1 MSRFPTRPAIQSQY
15 QDNLSEEDQ
24 RTYRRWLWGLYA
36 FYGAVIAVTVILNC
50 AFPPPA
56 GDLRASDE
64 GAKQLTA
71 AASRSGFGAN
81 VAAERK

>member
-15 QDNLSEEDQ
+15 QGNLSEEDQ

-36 FYGAVIAVTVILNC
+36 FYGVVIAVTVILNC
-50 AFPPPA
+50 VSPPT

-64 GAKQLTA
+64 SAKQLTA

-81 VAAERK
+81 ATAERK

>member
-1 MSRFPTRPAIQSQY
+1 MSGLPTRLAIQSQC

-50 AFPPPA
+50 VSPPA

-64 GAKQLTA
+64 SAKQLTA
-71 AASRSGFGAN
+71 GALRSGFGAT
-81 VAAERK
+81 ATAERK